1 MRIKADGN
9 DALTAEI
16 RDKFKDLLRFFLPDS
31 YDIDSGSEP
40 MRLYWGAV
48 YVVTVWLLLEL
59 FKERAN
65 DACHA
70 GCCEEWSKKADL
82 RDFSSELTVIIAD
95 AKRFH
100 QGVYCS
106 EVKPILGPGVW
117 REEGS
122 IAESAVLLSA
132 AVEALGAIFR
142 TLVESVRFVR
152 SGPETHKAAMMGPSS
167 VVSQHAKEASRF
179 LRIARDQ
186 LIKKADGKD
195 KNDMTGPVLT
205 PEAIAI
211 TLMRRLVSGVIGSG
225 AIDVIN
231 LYEEC

>member
-1 MRIKADGN
+1 MM
-9 DALTAEI
+9 
-16 RDKFKDLLRFFLPDS
+16 P
-31 YDIDSGSEP
+31 
-40 MRLYWGAV
+40 
-48 YVVTVWLLLEL
+48 VTQVAA
-59 FKERAN
+59 RN
-65 DACHA
+65 
-70 GCCEEWSKKADL
+70 GSKKADL
-82 RDFSSELTVIIAD
+82 HDFSSELTVIIAY
-95 AKRFH
+95 AKRSH

-106 EVKPILGPGVW
+106 EVKQIPGPGVW

-132 AVEALGAIFR
+132 TVEALGAIFR
-142 TLVESVRFVR
+142 TLVESIRFVR

-167 VVSQHAKEASRF
+167 VVSQHAKEAFRF

-225 AIDVIN
+225 TIDIIN